1 MPGGGLVQMVAQG
14 AQDVYLVNGMS
25 ATDKEAS
32 GKFYSH
38 WALVYQRHNNFACE
52 DIRQTS
58 NGSGGYGGRE
68 TVIVTRN
75 GDLLSKFTLQITFP
89 PINGSVD
96 LKYVDNP
103 ALAFIDHIDLEIGG
117 QKIDTIYGRYMD
129 IYQDL
134 EYGEGKRAGLKYMQG
149 AKEGGCKAPGICFVD
164 VPFYFTKQSGLALP
178 LIALQYHEVRFV
190 IEYAEVDEVIRGL
203 NKSTWN
209 TKTNSYP
216 NTSLMYGD
224 FIVESD
230 GTPTITGYYKKAS
243 ESGISDITTTYRPTV
258 EYYCNYVF
266 LDTDERRE
274 FASKKHEYLIEQVQF
289 TGATTWK
296 TDDALD
302 MRIHFNHPVKELL
315 VQCPTTDPTIKYGG
329 ISAFQRS
336 ISNDPKAQA
345 WEEPVNELLLQ
356 INGHERQSIRRNKYY
371 SQFTPFRAHKAVP
384 KTNDVMCFAFGL
396 EPFSYQPT
404 GTLNFSRVDNS
415 TIRLTK
421 HPAIAGDDM
430 VTLARTVYAPAAK
443 VGNTSDAFDDDV
455 SLTAGATASKFEKV
469 VAIGTAAASTRE
481 VYVYALSYNVLRIQ
495 GGMGGALFAN

>member
-14 AQDVYLVNGMS
+14 AQDVYLVNGIS
-25 ATDKEAS
+25 AADKEAS

-89 PINGSVD
+89 AILTTD
-96 LKYVDNP
+96 ELRYVDNP

-134 EYGEGKRAGLKYMQG
+134 EYGEGKRNGIRYMQG
-149 AKEGGCKAPGICFVD
+149 ATTGGCTDPGTCFVD
-164 VPFYFTKQSGLALP
+164 VPFYFSKRSGLALP

-190 IEYAEVDEVIRGL
+190 IEYADVDEVLRADNPAHT
-203 NKSTWN
+203 NKTL
-209 TKTNSYP
+209 T
-216 NTSLMYGD
+216 TSVNQYGD
-224 FIVESD
+224 YLSDATTIV
-230 GTPTITGYYKKAS
+230 GKYQKAS
-243 ESGISDITTTYRPTV
+243 SSSFDLTKYKPSV
-258 EYYCNYVF
+258 EYFCNYVF

-289 TGATTWK
+289 TGSTTW
-296 TDDALD
+296 TNASNPNQID

-315 VQCPTTDPTIKYGG
+315 VQCPTTSDKIKYGG

-336 ISNDPKAQA
+336 ISNDAGAQA
-345 WEEPVNELLLQ
+345 WEEPVNEMLLQ
-356 INGHERQSIRRNKYY
+356 INGHERQSIRQNKYY

-404 GTLNFSRVDNS
+404 GTLNFSRVDNA
-415 TIRLTK
+415 TLRLTR
-421 HPAIAGDDM
+421 HETIAATDV
-430 VTLARTVYAPAAK
+430 VTAERTVYAGAAK
-443 VGNTSDAFDDDV
+443 VGTTDAAFQ
-455 SLTAGATASKFEKV
+455 SITLS
-469 VAIGTAAASTRE
+469 AASTQGFENVVSVGTEAASSRD
-481 VYVYALSYNVLRIQ
+481 VFVYALSYNVLRIQ